1 VDLSDGISK
10 WVAWLLGCGKDIGGK
25 MKHFMTEKWIDF
37 ANEVVSAS
45 ERELMEKH
53 LKTGCKRCL
62 ETVST
67 WQRVKKSAVT
77 EGNYQPPESAV
88 RMAKAV
94 FSSARLTAQR
104 KEGRSR
110 WSVLFDSFLE
120 PVVEGARSAAAAGA
134 RQMLYRADPFQVDVH
149 IEPKPGGDNLIVT
162 GQLLDL
168 SSPEIVGR
176 DVAVTLSNM
185 RGHTIHAVSNQFGEF
200 SGEIKNSGDL
210 QISFTSPS
218 GDPIVISLRDA
229 LGRLS
234 GGAN

>member
-1 VDLSDGISK
+1 MRI
-10 WVAWLLGCGKDIGGK
+10 
-25 MKHFMTEKWIDF
+25 
-37 ANEVVSAS
+37 
-45 ERELMEKH
+45 
-53 LKTGCKRCL
+53 
-62 ETVST
+62 
-67 WQRVKKSAVT
+67 
-77 EGNYQPPESAV
+77 
-88 RMAKAV
+88 AKAV
-94 FSSARLTAQR
+94 FSNARLAAER

-120 PVVEGARSAAAAGA
+120 PIAEGARSAASSA